1 MEKRKVFL
9 IIMDGFG
16 IKEEKEYNAVKL
28 AKKPN
33 IDRFCEIGLFTTL
46 GASGLDVG
54 LPEGIMGNSEVG
66 HLNIGGGRIVYQD
79 IVRIDKKID
88 DGSFFKNKVLIDL
101 MSNARNNNTSLHL
114 IGLVSDGCVHSSLE
128 HLAAILRMAKKER
141 VNNVYLHALT
151 DGRDTSPKSGI
162 GFIRDVEKDMKE
174 IGVGKIATVI
184 GRYYAMDRD
193 NRWDR
198 IEKAYHALVKGK
210 GKIFS
215 SAEEAVKDS
224 YKNDITDEFII
235 PSVIVEDG
243 RPIGVIN
250 NGDSVLFFN
259 FRADRARQMTKAI
272 NDKNFNEFKRVKK
285 NVLYTTMTLYDE
297 SFNLPNVFPPEHLT
311 NILGEVLSERGIQQ
325 LRISETEKYAHVTY
339 FFNGGEE
346 EPFKLEDRILI
357 PSPKVATYDLKPEM
371 SAYEL
376 TETVLK
382 DIKKDNHIFTV
393 LNFPNCDMVGHTG
406 VWEAVIKAV
415 ETVDEC
421 VGRLVKANMERNAV
435 TIITADHGNAEKM
448 WDFENNLPHTAH
460 TTSPV
465 PFIILNFNGNAKIR
479 KNGIL
484 ADISPTVLDIL
495 GLPQPEEMTGKSLL
509 Y

>member
-28 AKKPN
+28 AKTPN
-33 IDRFCEIGLFTTL
+33 IDRFREIGLYTTL

-66 HLNIGGGRIVYQD
+66 HLNIGAGRIVYQD

-88 DGSFFKNKVLIDL
+88 DGSFFKIKVLIDL

-128 HLAAILRMAKKER
+128 HLSAILRMAKKEG
-141 VNNVYLHALT
+141 VKNVYLHALT

-162 GFIRDVEKDMKE
+162 GFIRDVEKGMKE

-198 IEKAYHALVKGK
+198 IEKAYCALIEGK

-235 PSVIVEDG
+235 PSIIVEDG
-243 RPIGVIN
+243 SPIGIIN
-250 NGDSVLFFN
+250 DGDSVLFSCVTLYCSGVIF
-259 FRADRARQMTKAI
+259 FLSSSSEGFSYSDSLLDSFSFIFSPHTFF
-272 NDKNFNEFKRVKK
+272 KNCSLPEENLY
-285 NVLYTTMTLYDE
+285 VLY
-297 SFNLPNVFPPEHLT
+297 LT
-311 NILGEVLSERGIQQ
+311 
-325 LRISETEKYAHVTY
+325 
-339 FFNGGEE
+339 
-346 EPFKLEDRILI
+346 
-357 PSPKVATYDLKPEM
+357 
-371 SAYEL
+371 
-376 TETVLK
+376 
-382 DIKKDNHIFTV
+382 
-393 LNFPNCDMVGHTG
+393 GHF
-406 VWEAVIKAV
+406 
-415 ETVDEC
+415 
-421 VGRLVKANMERNAV
+421 L
-435 TIITADHGNAEKM
+435 
-448 WDFENNLPHTAH
+448 
-460 TTSPV
+460 
-465 PFIILNFNGNAKIR
+465 
-479 KNGIL
+479 
-484 ADISPTVLDIL
+484 
-495 GLPQPEEMTGKSLL
+495 
-509 Y
+509 

>member
-28 AKKPN
+28 AKTPN
-33 IDRFCEIGLFTTL
+33 IDRFREIGLYTTL

-66 HLNIGGGRIVYQD
+66 HLNIGAGRIVYQD
-79 IVRIDKKID
+79 IVRIDKKIN
-88 DGSFFKNKVLIDL
+88 DGSFFKIKVLIDL

-128 HLAAILRMAKKER
+128 HLSAILRMAKKEG
-141 VNNVYLHALT
+141 VKNVYLHALT

-162 GFIRDVEKDMKE
+162 GFIRDVEKGMKE
-174 IGVGKIATVI
+174 IGVGKIATII

-198 IEKAYHALVKGK
+198 IEKAYCALIEGK

-235 PSVIVEDG
+235 PSIIVEDG
-243 RPIGVIN
+243 RPIGIMN
-250 NGDSVLFFN
+250 DGDSVLFFN

-272 NDKNFNEFKRVKK
+272 NDKNFNEFQRVKK
-285 NVLYTTMTLYDE
+285 KVLYVTMTIYDE
-297 SFNLPNVFPPEHLT
+297 SFNLPIVFLPEHLT
-311 NILGEVLSERGIQQ
+311 NILGEILSENGIQQ

-346 EPFKLEDRILI
+346 KPFKLEDRILI
-357 PSPKVATYDLKPEM
+357 PSPKVATYDLQTEM

-376 TETVLK
+376 TERVLQ
-382 DIKKDNHIFTV
+382 DIREDNHIFTV

-435 TIITADHGNAEKM
+435 IILTADHGNAEKM

-460 TTSPV
+460 TTNPV
-465 PFIILNFNGNAKIR
+465 PFIVLNFDGNAKIR
-479 KNGIL
+479 EHGIL
-484 ADISPTVLDIL
+484 ADIAPTVLDIL
-495 GLPQPEEMTGKSLL
+495 GLTQPEEMNGKSLL